1 MSQSSRRCLLS
12 NADCDLHIGVPL
24 KLYVLKQVPLLSV
37 MVKYLRVINK
47 LISLIHLRYHFK
59 SYSLASPLV
68 GHQPS
73 VELRRMLPHR
83 MIIPSSVLKLHSS
96 IGQGKAVNIVYTALP
111 SLEHMALYDTGLL
124 FSGQC

>member
-1 MSQSSRRCLLS
+1 
-12 NADCDLHIGVPL
+12 
-24 KLYVLKQVPLLSV
+24 
-37 MVKYLRVINK
+37 MVKCLRVINK

-59 SYSLASPLV
+59 SYSLAHPLV

-96 IGQGKAVNIVYTALP
+96 IGQGQAVNSLYTALL
-111 SLEHMALYDTGLL
+111 SLEHMALYDSDLL
-124 FSGQC
+124 SPASVEEGCGYNISSSLSLHFRRVWGGVQGSLAMASGCYN